1 MSEWGTHPGSHSPHL
16 LTEPGSAILTAAEM
30 RAVIDAL
37 DELADML
44 AHGAMATEPANESMF
59 VRATTTATLSQA
71 LKDRM
76 GNESEWTR

>member
-1 MSEWGTHPGSHSPHL
+1 
-16 LTEPGSAILTAAEM
+16 M